1 MRGRSLSWV
10 MPVTSALNICIPPE
24 VLSIGTTASV
34 KRMIPRP
41 PIHCVMHLQTSI
53 DLGTLSSDG
62 STDAPVVVKP
72 LIVSKKASVTDMWV
86 P

>member
-1 MRGRSLSWV
+1 
-10 MPVTSALNICIPPE
+10 
-24 VLSIGTTASV
+24 
-34 KRMIPRP
+34 
-41 PIHCVMHLQTSI
+41 MHLQTSI